1 MIRLNQKFWQIKVF
15 ICFMALTVYA
25 HAQPDNRPTVVASF
39 SILGDLVA
47 EVGGERIDLQV
58 LVGPDQDAHMYQPR
72 PADTAQISSADLV
85 VVNGLGFE
93 GWVDRLIQASGFNGE
108 TIVATKGISDVLLE
122 DDHHGVDPHTWQSPV
137 LVRNY
142 IKNIVAGLIAMDPDG
157 AAVYQQN
164 AAAFLQQLDSL
175 HQQIMAAVERIPA
188 AQRVVVTS
196 HDAFGYFGQAYGLK
210 FIAPQGMSTDNEASA
225 RDVAALIDQIRQ
237 EQIPAVFVENISDP
251 RLLEQISQETNARIG
266 GTLYSDALSQP
277 DGEAGTY
284 LAMLRHNSM
293 TLLNALASE
302 VEGVVV
308 IGD

>member
-39 SILGDLVA
+39 SILGDLIA

-175 HQQIMAAVERIPA
+175 HQQIIAAVERIPG

-251 RLLEQISQETNARIG
+251 RLLEQISKETNARIG

>member
-15 ICFMALTVYA
+15 ICFMTLTVYA
-25 HAQPDNRPTVVASF
+25 HAQPDNLPTVVVSF

-72 PADTAQISSADLV
+72 PADTAQIRSANLV

-93 GWVDRLIQASGFNGE
+93 GWVDRLIQASGYNGE

-137 LVRNY
+137 LVRRY
-142 IKNIVAGLIAMDPDG
+142 IENIVAGLTAMDPG
-157 AAVYQQN
+157 GVAVYQQN

-188 AQRVVVTS
+188 LQRVVVTS

-210 FIAPQGMSTDNEASA
+210 FIAPQGMSTDSEASA

-251 RLLEQISQETNARIG
+251 RLLEQISRETNARIG
-266 GTLYSDALSQP
+266 GTLYSDALSEP
-277 DGEAGTY
+277 EGEAGTY
-284 LAMLRHNSM
+284 LAMLLHNSM
-293 TLLNALASE
+293 TLLDALAPE
-302 VEGVVV
+302 VEGGAA

>member
-15 ICFMALTVYA
+15 ICFMALTVSA
-25 HAQPDNRPTVVASF
+25 HAQPDNRPTVVVSF

-47 EVGGERIDLQV
+47 EVGGEQITLQV

-93 GWVDRLIQASGFNGE
+93 GWVDRLIQASGYNGE

-137 LVRNY
+137 LVQRY
-142 IKNIVAGLIAMDPDG
+142 IENIVAGLIAMDPDS

-164 AAAFLQQLDSL
+164 ATAFLQQLDSL

-196 HDAFGYFGQAYGLK
+196 HDAFGYFGQAYGLS
-210 FIAPQGMSTDNEASA
+210 FIAPQGMSTDSEASA

-251 RLLEQISQETNARIG
+251 RLLEQISSETNARIG

-277 DGEAGTY
+277 EGEAGTY

-293 TLLNALASE
+293 TLLDALAPE
-302 VEGVVV
+302 VEGVAA